1 MNANKNIYAVIL
13 AGGMGTRFWPVSRK
27 SNPKQFLNI
36 TGKGSLLQETLARI
50 KSTVGRSRIF
60 IVTNAQYRKA
70 IERQVSRFRIPKE
83 NILLEPK
90 GKNTAPAICWA
101 SAKIHKIDPDA
112 VIAVLP
118 SDHLIANRRKFL
130 KVLKEAVSLAQD
142 EYLVTLGIVPTRP
155 ETGYGYLQT
164 TKKKVNGRPIIKVK
178 QFKEKPSL
186 AKAKQF
192 IKRNREPHR
201 VHGHKPNVVYGYFWN
216 SGMFVWKSSVILKEF
231 KKYLPRIYRLVGE
244 KVGSAHI
251 KKVWHRLP
259 NISVD
264 YGILEKAKNVVVVP
278 AIGIDWSDL
287 GSWQSLMEVLNK
299 DKNGNVFKGDV
310 IAVNTKNTFVWGDQR
325 VIVPIGLNDCLII
338 DTPDALMICRKDR
351 SQLVKDV
358 VSILQKNNRL
368 EI

>member
-1 MNANKNIYAVIL
+1 MKSNKNVYAVIL

-27 SNPKQFLNI
+27 SNPKQLLNI

-50 KSTVGRSRIF
+50 RPIVSGSRTF
-60 IVTNAQYRKA
+60 IVTNARYRKA
-70 IERQVSRFRIPKE
+70 IARQVTRFRIPKT
-83 NILLEPK
+83 NILLEPS
-90 GKNTAPAICWA
+90 GKNTAPAILWA
-101 SAKIHKIDPDA
+101 AAKIHEIDSNA

-130 KVLKEAVSLAQD
+130 KVLGEAISLAQD

-164 TKKKVNGRPIIKVK
+164 EKKKVNGRFIVAVK
-178 QFKEKPSL
+178 QFREKPSL

-192 IKRNREPHR
+192 IKNRN
-201 VHGHKPNVVYGYFWN
+201 YFWN

-231 KKYLPRIYRLVGE
+231 KRYLPSAYRLIGE
-244 KVGSAHI
+244 KYGSAHI

-264 YGILEKAKNVVVVP
+264 YGILEKAKNVVAVP
-278 AIGIDWSDL
+278 AVGIAWSDL
-287 GSWQSLMEVLNK
+287 GSWESLMEVLNK
-299 DKNGNVFKGDV
+299 NKKGNVFKGDV
-310 IAVNTKNTFVWGDQR
+310 IAVNTKNTFVWGGQR
-325 VIVPIGLNDCLII
+325 VIAPIGLDDIIII
-338 DTPDALMICRKDR
+338 DTPDALLVCRKDQ
-351 SQLVKDV
+351 SQSVKDV
-358 VSILQKNNRL
+358 VSILQKNSRL